1 MNKTSESELQKFT
14 DEINNS
20 IENDTYEVTKKVR
33 KLFSTENDSDDDMLK
48 YLHKILDE
56 ICPQES
62 KKTGCI
68 NIIEKARNNSDFAC
82 EILDMYHNLFVD
94 LLYLYKAL
102 KIETKLHEYFY
113 LTGLR
118 EKGVLEEF
126 DQLRA
131 EKVKRY
137 QRRRKNNVLRET
149 YYKICKDKGMTDAET
164 YRKII
169 EIENEDRKRPIKPG
183 TNDYHAAMNS
193 LRVWKSRTFS
203 QKKDVTH

>member
-1 MNKTSESELQKFT
+1 MNKTSESELLKYT
-14 DEINNS
+14 VEIKNS
-20 IENDTYEVTKKVR
+20 FENDFYKVARRLR
-33 KLFSTENDSDDDMLK
+33 KLYSAENDLDDDMLR
-48 YLHKILDE
+48 YRQKILDE
-56 ICPQES
+56 ICPEQKRKPNS
-62 KKTGCI
+62 I
-68 NIIEKARNNSDFAC
+68 DILEKARNNPDFAC

-169 EIENEDRKRPIKPG
+169 EIENKDRKRPIKPG